1 MPAPHWQWEGALW
14 CPWHAGPGD
23 VSGNGP
29 ASLGGQ
35 SAHTTFSHDLDD
47 IPRRLGH
54 PFGEPP
60 DLPARRTMTPP
71 TARRTLGIEPFY
83 VMEIVKEAQRLS
95 EAGRSIVHLSIGEPD
110 FTAPP
115 PVQAAARQAIDAGL
129 TQYTPALGTDALR
142 EAIAAD
148 YARRFQL
155 AVDPQRVVVTAGA
168 SGALLLALAALL
180 ERDRTLLMPDP
191 SYPCNRHFA
200 AVLEGSAQLLPC
212 GPGTRFQP
220 TAAMVDAAWGGQ
232 TAGVLLASPSNPTG
246 TSIELPVL
254 AEIADRVR
262 ARSGF
267 LIVDEIYQGLSYD
280 HAPSTVLSLGE
291 DVLALAS
298 FSKYF
303 SMTGWRLGWLVAP
316 RGLVP
321 ALEKLAQNL
330 FICPSAI
337 AQHAALACF
346 STEALAIY
354 EERREE
360 FRRRR
365 DFLVPALRR
374 LGFDVPVVPDGA
386 FYVYAGVSRFAA
398 DSWDFSFDLLRETGV
413 CVVPGRDF
421 GAAETARYVR
431 LSYANKQEK
440 LEEAVDRMQRHLR
453 RL

>member
-1 MPAPHWQWEGALW
+1 MTRLA
-14 CPWHAGPGD
+14 
-23 VSGNGP
+23 
-29 ASLGGQ
+29 AS
-35 SAHTTFSHDLDD
+35 
-47 IPRRLGH
+47 
-54 PFGEPP
+54 
-60 DLPARRTMTPP
+60 
-71 TARRTLGIEPFY
+71 RTLGIEPFY
-83 VMEIVKEAQRLS
+83 VMEIVKEAQRLAA
-95 EAGRSIVHLSIGEPD
+95 AGRSIVHLSIGEPD

-115 PVQAAARQAIDAGL
+115 PVQAAAREAIDAGM
-129 TQYTPALGTDALR
+129 TRYTPALGTDALR

-148 YARRFQL
+148 YARRYQL

-200 AVLEGSAQLLPC
+200 AVLEGRAQLLPC
-212 GPGTRFQP
+212 GPETRFQP
-220 TAAMVDAAWGGQ
+220 TAAMIEASWDGQ

-246 TSIELPVL
+246 TSIEQPVL
-254 AEIADRVR
+254 AAIADCVR

-280 HAPSTVLSLGE
+280 RAPATALSLGD

-316 RGLVP
+316 RSLVP
-321 ALEKLAQNL
+321 TLEKLAQNL

-346 STEALAIY
+346 SPEALAVY
-354 EERREE
+354 EMRREE

-365 DFLVPALRR
+365 DYLVPALRR

-386 FYVYAGVSRFAA
+386 FYIYAGTSRFAA
-398 DSWDFSFDLLRETGV
+398 DSWEFAFELLRETGV

-421 GAAETARYVR
+421 GKAQTSRYVR
-431 LSYANKQEK
+431 LSYANRLEL
-440 LEEAVDRMQRHLR
+440 LEEAVSRMEKYLR
-453 RL
+453 